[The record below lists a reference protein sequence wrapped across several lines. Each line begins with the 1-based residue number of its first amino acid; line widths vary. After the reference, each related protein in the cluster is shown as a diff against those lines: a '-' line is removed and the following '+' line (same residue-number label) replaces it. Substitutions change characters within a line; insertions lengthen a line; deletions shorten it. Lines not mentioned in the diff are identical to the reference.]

1 MSGTLNKVILVGNV
15 GRDPEI
21 RPLPDGSEVASF
33 SLATG
38 ESWKDKNTGE
48 RVEKTEWHRI
58 VVFNE
63 YLIGI
68 IKTSIKKGMK
78 LYIEGQ
84 LQTKRWTD
92 SQGISRDGTE
102 IVLSKFR
109 GELLILEPKKVTEAR
124 MSENGDASIGGDL
137 SSADM
142 DDSIPF

>member
-38 ESWKDKNTGE
+38 ESWKDKTTGE
-48 RVEKTEWHRI
+48 RIEKTEWHRI

-63 YLIGI
+63 YIIGI
-68 IKTSIKKGMK
+68 IKSSIKKSMK

-84 LQTKRWTD
+84 LQTKKWTD
-92 SQGISRDGTE
+92 SNGIQREGTE

-109 GELLILEPKKVTEAR
+109 GDLLILEPKKVTEAR
-124 MSENGDASIGGDL
+124 MNE
-137 SSADM
+137 SSGMSGTDNSQDGM
-142 DDSIPF
+142 DDDIPF